1 MPQNHNLQVAFG
13 ASISVGLLSSKA
25 SYRIEEPRRL
35 PSHWN
40 TLKGSCGSYQIVQKI
55 LGYVL
60 LLHFVQ
66 ATLIADASTKLLLHL
81 QRWVCYNLLV
91 LILQNFHYN
100 RSDHIIIYLLKIQLK
115 SNIAPMLHKKCVR
128 VHLFFSMKNSNN

>member
-25 SYRIEEPRRL
+25 SYRIEEPHRL

-40 TLKGSCGSYQIVQKI
+40 TLKRSCGSYQIVQKI

-60 LLHFVQ
+60 LLHFIQ
-66 ATLIADASTKLLLHL
+66 ATLVGTPPPDDT
-81 QRWVCYNLLV
+81 
-91 LILQNFHYN
+91 
-100 RSDHIIIYLLKIQLK
+100 
-115 SNIAPMLHKKCVR
+115 
-128 VHLFFSMKNSNN
+128 